1 MKKLLF
7 ISALLFVTLGY
18 SQKKEKPF
26 ATYISEP
33 NITSL
38 TFSVNSADELKT
50 INWKDIKEIFSSN
63 SKNQKI
69 ELAFEFDLPKSKNKM
84 KGSFKIGG
92 ISKDIDSLIK
102 RAKKLVKGMIKTINK
117 NK

>member
-38 TFSVNSADELKT
+38 MFSVDSMGELKT

-69 ELAFEFDLPKSKNKM
+69 ELAFEFDLAKSRNTI
-84 KGSFKIGG
+84 KGSFKVGG
-92 ISKDIDSLIK
+92 ESKDIDNLIK
-102 RAKKLVKGMIKTINK
+102 RAKKLVKGMVKIINK